1 MAAARTTRPKPP
13 VARKRPKVIEQLG
26 RTRTDNY
33 AWMKDPR
40 WQEVLRDPK
49 LLRREIRS
57 HLVKENAFTQ
67 AVLIDPTAELR
78 ETLFKEMRGRIK
90 EDDSTVP
97 APDGAFAYFTAFRT
111 GGQYPILTRH
121 PIDPKTKARTGAD
134 QVLLDGDAEGKDKA
148 YWGLGGAAQSP
159 DHKLYAY
166 STDENGSEYYTI
178 RFKNLETGALLPDT
192 VTNSTGDFVWAND
205 SKTYFWIFKDE
216 NGRPTKVFRR
226 VLGSSEDVLVYEET
240 DPGWFMGLG
249 KTASERFIVLGSN
262 ASQTTEVRILDA
274 NAPTGDFQLIAKRQ
288 QGIEYGL
295 EDHDGQFYILTNVDG
310 AVDFKVMTAP
320 VSAPQRENWRD
331 LIPHQ
336 PGRLI
341 EGLEMYKHHL
351 VLSQM
356 VNALPTI
363 TVRNIATGESHD
375 VTFPEEA
382 YDLDVQR
389 GFEWDTETLRFV
401 YQSPS
406 TPRETWDYDMSART
420 RVLMKRQ
427 EVPSGHNPSDY
438 VVRRINA
445 PSTDGALVPVTI
457 LYRKGTPIDGTAPT
471 LLYGYGS
478 YGYSM
483 PASFSTGRL
492 SLVDRGFVYAIAHIR
507 GGKERGYQ
515 WYLDGKLMKK
525 KNTFIDFI
533 AAGDELVRQKF
544 SHPKKIVAQGGSAGG
559 MLMGAVVNMRPD
571 LFAGIIADVPFVDVL
586 NTMSDK
592 DLPLTPPEW
601 PAWGNPLEDPAAYDY
616 IASYSPYDQVGDKP
630 YPPILALGG
639 LTDPRVTYWEPAKW
653 VAQLRERAPNAGP
666 YLLKINMEAG
676 HGGASGRFD
685 FLKEVAIEWAFAIEA
700 AAGRIKG

>member
-1 MAAARTTRPKPP
+1 MAARRTRARPP
-13 VARKRPKVIEQLG
+13 VAQKTPKVIEQLG

-33 AWMKDPR
+33 AWMKDDK

-49 LLRREIRS
+49 ILRPDIRD
-57 HLVKENAFTQ
+57 HLVKENAYTD
-67 AVLIDPTAELR
+67 VMLIQPTADLR

-97 APDGAFAYFTAFRT
+97 APDGPFAYFTAFRT
-111 GGQYPILTRH
+111 GGQYPVLTRF
-121 PIDPKTKARTGAD
+121 PVDPKTKARNGPD

-159 DHKLYAY
+159 DHALYAY
-166 STDENGSEYYTI
+166 ATDENGSEYYTI
-178 RFKNLETGALLPDT
+178 RFKDLRSGALLPDT

-205 SKTYFWIFKDE
+205 SKTFFWIFKDE

-226 VLGSSEDVLVYEET
+226 VLGSADDVLVYEET

-249 KTASERFIVLGSN
+249 KTASDRFIVLGSN
-262 ASQTTEVRILDA
+262 ASQTSEVRVLDA
-274 NAPTGDFQLIAKRQ
+274 NAPVGAFQLIAPREK
-288 QGIEYGL
+288 GIEYSL

-320 VSAPQRENWRD
+320 VTAPQRANWRD
-331 LIPHQ
+331 LVPHQ

-363 TVRNIATGESHD
+363 TVRNLATGDSHD

-389 GFEWDTETLRFV
+389 GFEWDTEILRFV

-427 EVPSGHNPSDY
+427 EVPSGHNPADY

-445 PSTDGALVPVTI
+445 PSTDGAQVPVTI
-457 LYRKGTPIDGTAPT
+457 LYRKGTPLDGTAPT

-483 PASFSTGRL
+483 PASFSTARL

-525 KNTFIDFI
+525 KNTFIDFV

-544 SHPKKIVAQGGSAGG
+544 SHRKKIVAQGGSAGG

-601 PAWGNPLEDPAAYDY
+601 PAWGNPLEDAAAYDY
-616 IASYSPYDQVGDKP
+616 IASYSPYDQVADRP

-653 VAQLRERAPNAGP
+653 VAQLRERAPKAGP

-700 AAGRIKG
+700 AAGRIKR